1 MDIIEREESLRKY
14 FLFRKDRRKE
24 SINSMAI
31 ELGVPERTIREFVLG
46 YKDKNKVRKFR
57 TLSPHNY
64 NTIVEKLK
72 MLPLHLHKLKFE
84 DLLSLL
90 KDTKIIKWDM
100 DPAFESEKIKKFEF
114 FRDFVEK
121 NMQINDHS
129 LKNKSLL
136 KLINPDKVDD
146 PFKQNKRLSHVYKKY
161 KKNFMSNE
169 DDLEL
174 VIFGATYYK
183 FLMKGD
189 DKEVFIYLTFNESY
203 KKQDIVTI
211 SSRAGLFEPKLWR
224 KKRWHVK

>member
-57 TLSPHNY
+57 TLSPDNY

-100 DPAFESEKIKKFEF
+100 DPAFESEKNKK
-114 FRDFVEK
+114 
-121 NMQINDHS
+121 I
-129 LKNKSLL
+129 
-136 KLINPDKVDD
+136 
-146 PFKQNKRLSHVYKKY
+146 
-161 KKNFMSNE
+161 
-169 DDLEL
+169 
-174 VIFGATYYK
+174 
-183 FLMKGD
+183 
-189 DKEVFIYLTFNESY
+189 
-203 KKQDIVTI
+203 
-211 SSRAGLFEPKLWR
+211 
-224 KKRWHVK
+224 